1 MSITSVAIGC
11 IHSKTDTASI
21 GISRDATPMTQYL
34 QVADNAHPIM
44 TKIHIFNFPI
54 EAAAKCC
61 GVHMTNDIKKIM
73 RPIKEPNAILRN
85 WPDLTE
91 DNILNHIDRE
101 KTCMNAAIIENQIF
115 HKSVN
120 SFIHGVYHHKQIVPI
135 NTNINDIHWASLGHW
150 CFKHNIHNGI
160 NV

>member
-1 MSITSVAIGC
+1 M
-11 IHSKTDTASI
+11 D
-21 GISRDATPMTQYL
+21 ISRDATPITQYL

-61 GVHMTNDIKKIM
+61 GVHITNVIKKIM
-73 RPIKEPNAILRN
+73 RPTKEPNAILRN

-101 KTCMNAAIIENQIF
+101 KNLYECRNNRKPYFPQICQF
-115 HKSVN
+115 VHPWS
-120 SFIHGVYHHKQIVPI
+120 IPP
-135 NTNINDIHWASLGHW
+135 
-150 CFKHNIHNGI
+150 
-160 NV
+160 